1 MRINV
6 SNSRISGKPIP
17 AGLGYWFFLA
27 LVLLVVPATAAP
39 ATTSAPQANNA
50 AGTPQM
56 SMNQARKQ
64 VEQLKKPLYNPFIER
79 YVLDNIQDLRTK
91 LQALRSEMI
100 EKMTNK
106 QLSVA
111 DKSMSYATDT
121 VTYFFY
127 LIAGATSL
135 LVVVGWNSLR
145 DMRSQIRNLAE
156 QKVSNLVVEYEARL
170 RDIEEAIQQKS
181 QIINRNQE
189 EIERTNEIHSL
200 WLKASQETSQQNKI
214 ALYDQILDL
223 RPDDTEALTY
233 KADAVLDLAEP
244 LWAISL
250 CQRALKLDS
259 GNGHAYY
266 QLACAYAETGRWE
279 EAVHYLEEA
288 IHVSNAYL
296 EDAAEDNSFER
307 LRDFQRFRELVY
319 PENTEEKPGDT
330 T

>member
-1 MRINV
+1 MRIND
-6 SNSRISGKPIP
+6 SNSRISGW
-17 AGLGYWFFLA
+17 LGWWFY
-27 LVLLVVPATAAP
+27 LVLLLVPSTIATAAP
-39 ATTSAPQANNA
+39 VQTSAPQASTS
-50 AGTPQM
+50 GEPKMTL
-56 SMNQARKQ
+56 SQARKQ
-64 VEQLKKPLYNPFIER
+64 VEHLKKPLYNPFIER

-156 QKVSNLVVEYEARL
+156 QKVSNLVVEYESRL

-181 QIINRNQE
+181 DIINRNQE

-223 RPDDTEALTY
+223 RPDDIEALTY
-233 KADAVLDLAEP
+233 KADAVLELAEP

-288 IHVSNAYL
+288 IHVSNAYQ
-296 EDAAEDNSFER
+296 EDAAVDASFER
-307 LRDFQRFRELVY
+307 LRDFQRFRDVVY
-319 PENTEEKPGDT
+319 PEETEEKPAGDA
-330 T
+330 